1 MDFPDLQQDPGDKL
15 YQLLIQDHG
24 LSRFLDAVAQ
34 LSAQHL
40 SGEREVLCGI
50 VLERAKRSVVVAS
63 SSAEAQQMD
72 EVQTGFDE
80 GPCLEAQRRGVII
93 RVPDTMHEK
102 RWPRYM
108 AAVCDSGLRSVL
120 ALPLKTDDSAL
131 VAINFYTAEIDAFS
145 DQEVTLAQSYAEL
158 AAKAITLALR
168 IIAHAEIAEDR
179 RAAMES
185 RASIDTAIGII
196 MAQNRC
202 SQHEAFEILKQ
213 TSSNRNIKLRSVAEQ
228 LLASIGQGPATTP
241 FDP

>member
-24 LSRFLDAVAQ
+24 PSRFLEAVAQ

-145 DQEVTLAQSYAEL
+145 DQEVTLA
-158 AAKAITLALR
+158 LR